1 MFQAGE
7 YVVYSN
13 DGLCRIEK
21 IGTPDFQPRGKEYYY
36 LRQME
41 DNGRIYVPLDTSLPL
56 RLPMTADEAERFLN
70 DLTAKTVD
78 LPAKRDHKT
87 VMPLL
92 REMLKT
98 QTAEAMGDVIKMI
111 RALHRE
117 GKIPDEEALLLK
129 RTENRLGCEIAYA
142 LQISETEAEAR
153 IRRAA
158 G

>member
-13 DGLCRIEK
+13 DGLRRIEK

-70 DLTAKTVD
+70 DLTVK
-78 LPAKRDHKT
+78 
-87 VMPLL
+87 
-92 REMLKT
+92 
-98 QTAEAMGDVIKMI
+98 
-111 RALHRE
+111 
-117 GKIPDEEALLLK
+117 
-129 RTENRLGCEIAYA
+129 NR
-142 LQISETEAEAR
+142 
-153 IRRAA
+153 
-158 G
+158 